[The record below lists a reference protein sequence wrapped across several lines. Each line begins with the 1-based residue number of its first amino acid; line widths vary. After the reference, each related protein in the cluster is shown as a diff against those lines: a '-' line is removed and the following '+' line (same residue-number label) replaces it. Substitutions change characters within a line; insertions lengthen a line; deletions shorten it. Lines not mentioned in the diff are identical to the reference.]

1 MEIILG
7 MLLGALLG
15 GTTIYFLV
23 TPKNKPELQNL
34 TSNSSRN
41 LILKL
46 IQSLPDI
53 VIWVDGDN
61 KIKYASEVAL
71 NLNIAREDKI
81 QIEALETLISM
92 ARKIDEPLIKKVKAK
107 RPLGIAKL
115 NLDTWVMRLERGEV
129 LLWAQNNSVVSRVET
144 MRRDFVAN
152 ISHELKTPVGALSL
166 LAEAIEESGK
176 DSESIQKFAKR
187 IGPETKRL
195 TNVIRDIIDLSQV
208 QSDDPL
214 ASANP
219 VEVDRVIN
227 DAVDAV
233 QLLADLNNVE
243 IAQVNEPDV
252 KIVGDEY
259 QLVMAIRNLL
269 TNAITFSPA
278 SSRITVGAKLKDGVV
293 EITVSDQGIGI
304 SLENQ
309 SRIFERFYRVD
320 PARSR
325 STGGTGL
332 GLAIVKHVCENHG
345 GEVSVWSVPG
355 QGSTF
360 TMKFPQMEQESV
372 IENSKEFSS

>member
-15 GTTIYFLV
+15 GTSIYFLV
-23 TPKNKPELQNL
+23 KPKSEPEQPNQ

-71 NLNIAREDKI
+71 SLNIAREDKI
-81 QIEALETLISM
+81 QIDALETLISI
-92 ARKIDEPLIKKVKAK
+92 ARKIDEPLIRKVKAK

-214 ASANP
+214 ATANP

-233 QLLADLNNVE
+233 QLLADLNSIE

-269 TNAITFSPA
+269 TNAITFSPIN
-278 SSRITVGAKLKDGVV
+278 SRITVGAKLKDGVV

-345 GEVSVWSVPG
+345 GEVSVWSVQG

-360 TMKFPQMEQESV
+360 TMKFPQMEQESI

>member
-1 MEIILG
+1 MEI
-7 MLLGALLG
+7 LLGLLIGVILG
-15 GTTIYFLV
+15 GTIVYSLISA
-23 TPKNKPELQNL
+23 KSKPEQQNPS
-34 TSNSSRN
+34 SNSSRN
-41 LILKL
+41 LLLKL

-71 NLNIAREDKI
+71 SLNIAREDKI
-81 QIEALETLISM
+81 QIDALETIILM
-92 ARKIDEPLIKKVKAK
+92 ARKIDEPLIRKVKAK
-107 RPLGIAKL
+107 RPLGISKL

-129 LLWAQNNSVVSRVET
+129 LLWAQNNSIVGRVET
-144 MRRDFVAN
+144 VRRDFVAN

-166 LAEAIEESGK
+166 LAEAIEEAGK
-176 DSESIQKFAKR
+176 DSESVQKFAKR

-195 TNVIRDIIDLSQV
+195 TNVIQDIIDLSQV

-214 ASANP
+214 ATANP
-219 VEVDRVIN
+219 VEVSRIIN
-227 DAVDAV
+227 DSVDAI
-233 QLLADLNNVE
+233 QLLADLHSVE
-243 IAQVNEPDV
+243 IVQVSEPDV

-269 TNAITFSPA
+269 TNAITFSPVN
-278 SSRITVGAKLKDGVV
+278 SRITVGAKLKGRVV
-293 EITVSDQGIGI
+293 EITVSDQGMGI

-345 GEVSVWSVPG
+345 GEVSVWSVQG

-360 TMKFPQMEQESV
+360 TMKFPQMEEESI
-372 IENSKEFSS
+372 IENNREFSS

>member
-15 GTTIYFLV
+15 GTTVYFLV
-23 TPKNKPELQNL
+23 KPKNQPEQQSPTL
-34 TSNSSRN
+34 NSSRN

-81 QIEALETLISM
+81 QIDALETLISM

-360 TMKFPQMEQESV
+360 TVKFPQMEEESV

>member
-1 MEIILG
+1 MEIALG
-7 MLLGALLG
+7 LIPGLVLGALFTYLWIKFQKDPEKSNA
-15 GTTIYFLV
+15 GT
-23 TPKNKPELQNL
+23 
-34 TSNSSRN
+34 SSSRN
-41 LILKL
+41 QLLKL

-61 KIKYASEVAL
+61 RIKYASEVAL
-71 NLNIAREDKI
+71 SLNIARDEKI
-81 QIEALETLISM
+81 QIDSLESLIST
-92 ARKIDEPLIKKVKAK
+92 ARKVDEPITKKIKAK

-115 NLDTWVMRLERGEV
+115 NLDTWAMRLERGEV
-129 LLWAQNNSVVSRVET
+129 LLWAQNNSIVSRVET
-144 MRRDFVAN
+144 VRRDFVAN

-166 LAEAIEESGK
+166 LAEAIEEAGK
-176 DSESIQKFAKR
+176 DSETIQKFAKR

-214 ASANP
+214 ATASP

-227 DAVDAV
+227 DAIDAV
-233 QLLADLNNVE
+233 QLLADLHSIE
-243 IAQVNEPDV
+243 IVQVRSPDV
-252 KIVGDEY
+252 KIMGDEY

-269 TNAITFSPA
+269 SNAITFSPVN
-278 SSRITVGAKLKDGVV
+278 SRITVGAKLKDGVV

-345 GEVSVWSVPG
+345 GEVSVWSVQG

-360 TMKFPQMEQESV
+360 TMKFPEMEEEAL
-372 IENSKEFSS
+372 IETKKEFSS

>member
-1 MEIILG
+1 MEIALGLILG
-7 MLLGALLG
+7 IVLG
-15 GTTIYFLV
+15 GFL
-23 TPKNKPELQNL
+23 TYLFISYQRKPEIFNAS
-34 TSNSSRN
+34 SNSSRSM
-41 LILKL
+41 ILKL

-53 VIWVDGDN
+53 VIWVDGDD
-61 KIKYASEVAL
+61 KIKYASDVAL
-71 NLNIAREDKI
+71 SLNIARDEKI
-81 QIEALETLISM
+81 QIDSLEELISM
-92 ARKIDEPLIKKVKAK
+92 ARKVDEPITKKVKAK

-129 LLWAQNNSVVSRVET
+129 LLWAQNNSIVSRVET
-144 MRRDFVAN
+144 VRRDFVAN

-166 LAEAIEESGK
+166 LAEAIEEAGK
-176 DSESIQKFAKR
+176 DSETIQKFAKR

-214 ASANP
+214 ASATP

-227 DAVDAV
+227 EAIDAV
-233 QLLADLNNVE
+233 QLLADLHSIE
-243 IAQVNEPDV
+243 IVQVKSPEV
-252 KIVGDEY
+252 KIIGDEY
-259 QLVMAIRNLL
+259 QLVMAVRNLL
-269 TNAITFSPA
+269 SNVITFSPVN
-278 SSRITVGAKLKDGVV
+278 SRITVGAKLKDGVV
-293 EITVSDQGIGI
+293 ELTVSDQGIGI

-345 GEVSVWSVPG
+345 GEVSVWSVQG

-360 TMKFPQMEQESV
+360 SMKFPQMEEES
-372 IENSKEFSS
+372 INENKKEFSS

>member
-1 MEIILG
+1 MEIVLG
-7 MLLGALLG
+7 LLLGLLIGGALTYLWM
-15 GTTIYFLV
+15 
-23 TPKNKPELQNL
+23 KK
-34 TSNSSRN
+34 SSIGESSN
-41 LILKL
+41 LIPDSSKDLLLKL

-53 VIWVDGDN
+53 VIWVDREN
-61 KIKYASEVAL
+61 KIKYASDVAL
-71 NLNIAREDKI
+71 SLNIARDEKI
-81 QIEALETLISM
+81 QIPELENLISA
-92 ARKIDEPLIKKVKAK
+92 AREIDDPIVKKVKAK

-115 NLDTWVMRLERGEV
+115 NLDTWITRLEQGEV
-129 LLWAQNNSVVSRVET
+129 LLWSQNNSVISRVEDV
-144 MRRDFVAN
+144 RRDFVAN

-166 LAEAIEESGK
+166 LSEAIEEAGK
-176 DSESIQKFAKR
+176 DSEAIQKFAKR

-214 ASANP
+214 ASANA
-219 VEVDRVIN
+219 VEIDKVIN
-227 DAVDAV
+227 DAIDAV
-233 QLLADLNNVE
+233 QLLADLHSIE
-243 IAQVNEPDV
+243 IIQVNAPDV
-252 KIVGDEY
+252 KIVGDYY

-269 TNAITFSPA
+269 SNAITFSPV
-278 SSRITVGAKLKDGVV
+278 SSRITVGANLKNGVV

-325 STGGTGL
+325 TTGGTGL

-345 GEVSVWSVPG
+345 GEVSLWSVPG

-360 TMKFPQMEQESV
+360 TLKFPQMEE
-372 IENSKEFSS
+372 ENSFENKKEFSS

>member
-7 MLLGALLG
+7 ILLGALLG

-23 TPKNKPELQNL
+23 KPKSQPEQQSPTL
-34 TSNSSRN
+34 NSSRN

-71 NLNIAREDKI
+71 SLNIAREDKI
-81 QIEALETLISM
+81 QIDALETLISM
-92 ARKIDEPLIKKVKAK
+92 ARKIDKPLIKKVKAK

-372 IENSKEFSS
+372 IENSKEFS

>member
-1 MEIILG
+1 MEIVLG
-7 MLLGALLG
+7 LLLGLLIGGALTYLWM
-15 GTTIYFLV
+15 
-23 TPKNKPELQNL
+23 KK
-34 TSNSSRN
+34 SSISESSN
-41 LILKL
+41 LIPDSSKDLLLKL

-53 VIWVDGDN
+53 VIWVDREN
-61 KIKYASEVAL
+61 KIKYASDVAL
-71 NLNIAREDKI
+71 SLNIARDEKI
-81 QIEALETLISM
+81 QIPELENLISA
-92 ARKIDEPLIKKVKAK
+92 AREIDDPIVKKVKAK

-115 NLDTWVMRLERGEV
+115 NLDTWITRLERGEV
-129 LLWAQNNSVVSRVET
+129 LLWAQNNSVISRVEDV
-144 MRRDFVAN
+144 RRDFVAN

-166 LAEAIEESGK
+166 LSEAIEEAGK
-176 DSESIQKFAKR
+176 DSEAIQKFAKR

-214 ASANP
+214 ASANA
-219 VEVDRVIN
+219 VEIDKVIN
-227 DAVDAV
+227 DAIDAV
-233 QLLADLNNVE
+233 QLLADLHSIE
-243 IAQVNEPDV
+243 IIQVNAPEV

-269 TNAITFSPA
+269 SNAITFSPVN
-278 SSRITVGAKLKDGVV
+278 SRITVGANLKNGVV

-325 STGGTGL
+325 TTGGTGL

-345 GEVSVWSVPG
+345 GEVSLWSVQG

-360 TMKFPQMEQESV
+360 TLKFPQMEE
-372 IENSKEFSS
+372 ENSFENKKEFSS

>member
-23 TPKNKPELQNL
+23 TPKNKPEQQNL

-214 ASANP
+214 ATANP

-233 QLLADLNNVE
+233 QLLADLNSVE
-243 IAQVNEPDV
+243 IVQVNEPDV

-269 TNAITFSPA
+269 TNAITFSPVN
-278 SSRITVGAKLKDGVV
+278 SRITVGAKLKDGVV

-325 STGGTGL
+325 TTGGTGL

-345 GEVSVWSVPG
+345 GEVSVWSVQG

-360 TMKFPQMEQESV
+360 TMKFPQMEEESI

>member
-1 MEIILG
+1 MEIALG
-7 MLLGALLG
+7 LIPGLVLGALFTYLWIKFQKDPEKSNA
-15 GTTIYFLV
+15 GT
-23 TPKNKPELQNL
+23 
-34 TSNSSRN
+34 SSSRN
-41 LILKL
+41 QLLKL
-46 IQSLPDI
+46 IQSLPDV

-61 KIKYASEVAL
+61 RIKYASEVAL
-71 NLNIAREDKI
+71 SLNIARDEKI
-81 QIEALETLISM
+81 QIDSLESLIST
-92 ARKIDEPLIKKVKAK
+92 ARKVDEPITKKIKAK

-129 LLWAQNNSVVSRVET
+129 LLWAQNNSIVSRVET
-144 MRRDFVAN
+144 VRRDFVAN

-166 LAEAIEESGK
+166 LAEAIEEAGK
-176 DSESIQKFAKR
+176 DSETIQKFAKR

-214 ASANP
+214 ATASP

-227 DAVDAV
+227 DAIDAV
-233 QLLADLNNVE
+233 QLLADLHSIE
-243 IAQVNEPDV
+243 IVQVKSPDV
-252 KIVGDEY
+252 KIMGDEY

-269 TNAITFSPA
+269 SNAITFSPVN
-278 SSRITVGAKLKDGVV
+278 SRITVGAKLKDGVV

-345 GEVSVWSVPG
+345 GEVSVWSVQG

-360 TMKFPQMEQESV
+360 TMKFPEMEEEAL
-372 IENSKEFSS
+372 IETKKEFSS

>member
-15 GTTIYFLV
+15 GTIINFLV
-23 TPKNKPELQNL
+23 KPKNQLEQQSP

-71 NLNIAREDKI
+71 SLNIAREDKI
-81 QIEALETLISM
+81 QIDALETLISM

-176 DSESIQKFAKR
+176 DSDSIQKFAKR

-227 DAVDAV
+227 DAFDAV

-243 IAQVNEPDV
+243 IVQVSEPDV

-269 TNAITFSPA
+269 TNAIIFSP
-278 SSRITVGAKLKDGVV
+278 SNSRITVGAKLKVGVV

>member
-7 MLLGALLG
+7 MIIGALLG

-23 TPKNKPELQNL
+23 TPKNKPEQQNL

>member
-1 MEIILG
+1 MEIALG
-7 MLLGALLG
+7 LIPGLVLGALFTYLWIKFQKDPEKSNA
-15 GTTIYFLV
+15 GT
-23 TPKNKPELQNL
+23 
-34 TSNSSRN
+34 SSSRN
-41 LILKL
+41 QLLKL

-61 KIKYASEVAL
+61 RIKYASEVAL
-71 NLNIAREDKI
+71 SLNIARDEKI
-81 QIEALETLISM
+81 QIDSLESLIST
-92 ARKIDEPLIKKVKAK
+92 ARKVDEPITKKIKAK

-115 NLDTWVMRLERGEV
+115 NLDTWAMRLERGEV
-129 LLWAQNNSVVSRVET
+129 LLWAQNNSIVSRVET
-144 MRRDFVAN
+144 VRRDFVAN

-166 LAEAIEESGK
+166 LAEAIEEAGK
-176 DSESIQKFAKR
+176 DSETIQKFAKR

-214 ASANP
+214 ATASP

-227 DAVDAV
+227 DAIDAV
-233 QLLADLNNVE
+233 QLLADLHSIE
-243 IAQVNEPDV
+243 IVQVKSPDV
-252 KIVGDEY
+252 KIMGDEY

-269 TNAITFSPA
+269 SNAITFSPVN
-278 SSRITVGAKLKDGVV
+278 SRITVGAKLKDGVV

-345 GEVSVWSVPG
+345 GEVSVWSVQG

-360 TMKFPQMEQESV
+360 SMKFPQMEEESV

>member
-1 MEIILG
+1 MEIALGLILG
-7 MLLGALLG
+7 LVLGALITYLWIKFQKDTEKSNT
-15 GTTIYFLV
+15 GT
-23 TPKNKPELQNL
+23 
-34 TSNSSRN
+34 SSSLN
-41 LILKL
+41 QLLKL

-61 KIKYASEVAL
+61 RIKYASEVAL
-71 NLNIAREDKI
+71 SLNIARDEKI
-81 QIEALETLISM
+81 QIDSLESLIST
-92 ARKIDEPLIKKVKAK
+92 ARKVDEPITKKIKAK
-107 RPLGIAKL
+107 RPLGIARL

-129 LLWAQNNSVVSRVET
+129 LLWAQNNSIVSRVET
-144 MRRDFVAN
+144 VRRDFVAN

-166 LAEAIEESGK
+166 LAEAIEEAGK
-176 DSESIQKFAKR
+176 DSETIQKFAKR

-214 ASANP
+214 ATASP

-227 DAVDAV
+227 DAIDAV
-233 QLLADLNNVE
+233 QLLADLHSIE
-243 IAQVNEPDV
+243 IVQVKSPDV
-252 KIVGDEY
+252 KIMGDEY

-269 TNAITFSPA
+269 SNAITFSPVN
-278 SSRITVGAKLKDGVV
+278 SRITVGAKLKDGVV

-345 GEVSVWSVPG
+345 GEVSIWSVQG

-360 TMKFPQMEQESV
+360 TMKFPQMEEESL
-372 IENSKEFSS
+372 IETKKEFSS

>member
-1 MEIILG
+1 MEIALGLILG
-7 MLLGALLG
+7 IVLG
-15 GTTIYFLV
+15 GFL
-23 TPKNKPELQNL
+23 TYLFISYQRKPEIFNAS
-34 TSNSSRN
+34 SNSSRSM
-41 LILKL
+41 ILKL

-53 VIWVDGDN
+53 VIWVDGDD
-61 KIKYASEVAL
+61 KIKYASDVAL
-71 NLNIAREDKI
+71 SLNIARDEKI
-81 QIEALETLISM
+81 QIDSLEELISM
-92 ARKIDEPLIKKVKAK
+92 ARKVDEPITKKVKAK

-115 NLDTWVMRLERGEV
+115 NLDIWVMRLERGEV
-129 LLWAQNNSVVSRVET
+129 LLWAQNNSIVSRVET
-144 MRRDFVAN
+144 VRRDFVAN

-166 LAEAIEESGK
+166 LAEAIEEAGK
-176 DSESIQKFAKR
+176 DSETIQKFAKR

-214 ASANP
+214 ASATP

-227 DAVDAV
+227 EAIDAV
-233 QLLADLNNVE
+233 QLLADLHSIE
-243 IAQVNEPDV
+243 IVQVKSPEV
-252 KIVGDEY
+252 KIIGDEY
-259 QLVMAIRNLL
+259 QLVMAVRNLL
-269 TNAITFSPA
+269 SNAITFSPVN
-278 SSRITVGAKLKDGVV
+278 SRITVGAKLKDGVV
-293 EITVSDQGIGI
+293 ELTVSDQGIGI

-345 GEVSVWSVPG
+345 GEVSVWSVQG

-360 TMKFPQMEQESV
+360 SMKFPQMEEES
-372 IENSKEFSS
+372 INENKKEFSS

>member
-7 MLLGALLG
+7 ILLGALLG

-23 TPKNKPELQNL
+23 KPKSQPEQQSPTL
-34 TSNSSRN
+34 NSSRN

-81 QIEALETLISM
+81 QIDALETLIST

-320 PARSR
+320 QARSR

-360 TMKFPQMEQESV
+360 TMKFPQMEEESV

>member
-1 MEIILG
+1 MEIVLG
-7 MLLGALLG
+7 LLLGLLIGGALTYLWM
-15 GTTIYFLV
+15 
-23 TPKNKPELQNL
+23 KK
-34 TSNSSRN
+34 SSIGESSN
-41 LILKL
+41 LIPDSSKDLLLKL

-53 VIWVDGDN
+53 VIWVDREN
-61 KIKYASEVAL
+61 KIKYASDVAL
-71 NLNIAREDKI
+71 SLNIARDEKI
-81 QIEALETLISM
+81 QIPELENLISA
-92 ARKIDEPLIKKVKAK
+92 AREIDDPIVKKVKAK

-115 NLDTWVMRLERGEV
+115 NLDTWITRLEQGEV
-129 LLWAQNNSVVSRVET
+129 LLWSQNNSVISRVEDV
-144 MRRDFVAN
+144 RRDFVAN

-166 LAEAIEESGK
+166 LSEAIEEAGK
-176 DSESIQKFAKR
+176 DSEAIQKFAKR

-214 ASANP
+214 ASANA
-219 VEVDRVIN
+219 VEIDKVIN
-227 DAVDAV
+227 DAIDAV
-233 QLLADLNNVE
+233 QLLADLHSIE
-243 IAQVNEPDV
+243 IIQVNAPDV
-252 KIVGDEY
+252 KIVGDYY

-269 TNAITFSPA
+269 SNAITFSPVN
-278 SSRITVGAKLKDGVV
+278 SRITVGANLKNGVV

-325 STGGTGL
+325 TTGGTGL

-345 GEVSVWSVPG
+345 GEVSLWSVQG

-360 TMKFPQMEQESV
+360 TLKFPQMEE
-372 IENSKEFSS
+372 ENSFENKKEFSS

>member
-7 MLLGALLG
+7 LLLGALLG

-23 TPKNKPELQNL
+23 KPKSQPEQQSPTL
-34 TSNSSRN
+34 NSSRN

-71 NLNIAREDKI
+71 SLNIAREDKI
-81 QIEALETLISM
+81 QIDALETLISM

-360 TMKFPQMEQESV
+360 TMKFPQMEEESV

>member
-7 MLLGALLG
+7 ILLGALLG
-15 GTTIYFLV
+15 GTTVYFLV
-23 TPKNKPELQNL
+23 KPKSQPEQQSP

-71 NLNIAREDKI
+71 SLNIAREDKI
-81 QIEALETLISM
+81 QIDALETLISM

>member
-1 MEIILG
+1 MEIVLG
-7 MLLGALLG
+7 LLLGLLIGGALTYQWMKKSSIG
-15 GTTIYFLV
+15 
-23 TPKNKPELQNL
+23 ESSNL
-34 TSNSSRN
+34 NPDSSKD
-41 LILKL
+41 LLLKL

-53 VIWVDGDN
+53 VIWVDSEN
-61 KIKYASEVAL
+61 KIKYASDVAL
-71 NLNIAREDKI
+71 SLNIARDEKI
-81 QIEALETLISM
+81 QIPELENLISA
-92 ARKIDEPLIKKVKAK
+92 AREIDDPIVKKVKAK

-115 NLDTWVMRLERGEV
+115 NLDTWITRLERGEV
-129 LLWAQNNSVVSRVET
+129 LLWAQNNSVISRVEDV
-144 MRRDFVAN
+144 RRDFVAN

-166 LAEAIEESGK
+166 LSEAIEEAGK
-176 DSESIQKFAKR
+176 DSEAIQKFAKR

-214 ASANP
+214 ASANA
-219 VEVDRVIN
+219 VEIDKVIN
-227 DAVDAV
+227 DAIDAV
-233 QLLADLNNVE
+233 QLLADLHSIE
-243 IAQVNEPDV
+243 IIQVNAPDV
-252 KIVGDEY
+252 KIVGDDY

-269 TNAITFSPA
+269 SNAITFSPVN
-278 SSRITVGAKLKDGVV
+278 SRITVGAKLKDGVV

-325 STGGTGL
+325 TTGGTGL

-345 GEVSVWSVPG
+345 GEVSLWSVPG

-360 TMKFPQMEQESV
+360 TLKFPQMEE
-372 IENSKEFSS
+372 ENSFENKKEFSS

>member
-23 TPKNKPELQNL
+23 KPKSEPEQPNP

-71 NLNIAREDKI
+71 SLNIAREDKI
-81 QIEALETLISM
+81 QIDELETLISI
-92 ARKIDEPLIKKVKAK
+92 ARKIDEPLIRKVKAK

-115 NLDTWVMRLERGEV
+115 NLETWVMRLERGEV

-214 ASANP
+214 ATANP

-233 QLLADLNNVE
+233 QLLADLNSIE

-269 TNAITFSPA
+269 TNAITFSPIN
-278 SSRITVGAKLKDGVV
+278 SRITVGAKLKDGVV

-345 GEVSVWSVPG
+345 GEVSVWSVQG

-360 TMKFPQMEQESV
+360 TMKFPQMEEESI

>member
-23 TPKNKPELQNL
+23 KAKNKPEQQNSS
-34 TSNSSRN
+34 SNSSRN

>member
-15 GTTIYFLV
+15 GTSIYFLV
-23 TPKNKPELQNL
+23 KPKSEPEQPNP

-71 NLNIAREDKI
+71 SLNIAREDKI
-81 QIEALETLISM
+81 QIDALETLISI
-92 ARKIDEPLIKKVKAK
+92 ARKIDEPLIRKVKAK

-115 NLDTWVMRLERGEV
+115 NLETWVMRLERGEV

-214 ASANP
+214 ATANP

-233 QLLADLNNVE
+233 QLLADLNSVE

-269 TNAITFSPA
+269 TNAITFSPIN
-278 SSRITVGAKLKDGVV
+278 SRITVGAKLKDGVV

-345 GEVSVWSVPG
+345 GEVSVWSVQG

-360 TMKFPQMEQESV
+360 TMKFPQMEEESIV
-372 IENSKEFSS
+372 ENSKEFSS

>member
-1 MEIILG
+1 MEIVLG
-7 MLLGALLG
+7 LLLGLLIGGALTYLWMKKSSLG
-15 GTTIYFLV
+15 
-23 TPKNKPELQNL
+23 K
-34 TSNSSRN
+34 SSD
-41 LILKL
+41 LIPYASKDLLLKL

-53 VIWVDGDN
+53 VIWVDREN
-61 KIKYASEVAL
+61 KIKYASDVAL
-71 NLNIAREDKI
+71 SLNIARDEKI
-81 QIEALETLISM
+81 QIPELENLISA
-92 ARKIDEPLIKKVKAK
+92 AREIDDPIVKKVKAK

-115 NLDTWVMRLERGEV
+115 NLDTWITRLERGEV
-129 LLWAQNNSVVSRVET
+129 LLWAQNNSVISRVEDV
-144 MRRDFVAN
+144 RRDFVAN

-166 LAEAIEESGK
+166 LSEAIEEAGK
-176 DSESIQKFAKR
+176 DSEAIQKFAKR

-214 ASANP
+214 ASANA
-219 VEVDRVIN
+219 VEIDKVIN
-227 DAVDAV
+227 DAIDAV
-233 QLLADLNNVE
+233 QLLADLHSIE
-243 IAQVNEPDV
+243 IIQVNAPEV

-269 TNAITFSPA
+269 SNAITFSPVN
-278 SSRITVGAKLKDGVV
+278 SRITVGANLKDGVV

-325 STGGTGL
+325 TTGGTGL

-345 GEVSVWSVPG
+345 GEVSLWSVQG

-360 TMKFPQMEQESV
+360 TLKFPQMEE
-372 IENSKEFSS
+372 ENSFENKKDFSS

>member
-1 MEIILG
+1 MEIFLG
-7 MLLGALLG
+7 LLIGVILG
-15 GTTIYFLV
+15 GTIVYSLISA
-23 TPKNKPELQNL
+23 KSKPEQQNPS
-34 TSNSSRN
+34 SNSSRN
-41 LILKL
+41 LLLKL

-71 NLNIAREDKI
+71 SLNIAREDKI
-81 QIEALETLISM
+81 QIDALETIILM
-92 ARKIDEPLIKKVKAK
+92 ARKIDEPLIRKVKAK

-129 LLWAQNNSVVSRVET
+129 LLWAQNNSIVGRVET
-144 MRRDFVAN
+144 VRRDFVAN

-166 LAEAIEESGK
+166 LAEAIEEAGK
-176 DSESIQKFAKR
+176 DSESVQKFAKR

-195 TNVIRDIIDLSQV
+195 TNVIQDIIDLSQV

-214 ASANP
+214 ATANP
-219 VEVDRVIN
+219 VEVSRIIN
-227 DAVDAV
+227 DSVDAI
-233 QLLADLNNVE
+233 QLLADLHSVE
-243 IAQVNEPDV
+243 IVQVSEPDV

-269 TNAITFSPA
+269 TNAITFSPVN
-278 SSRITVGAKLKDGVV
+278 SRITVGAKLKGRVV
-293 EITVSDQGIGI
+293 EITVSDQGMGI

-345 GEVSVWSVPG
+345 GEVSVWSVQG

-360 TMKFPQMEQESV
+360 TMKFPQMEEESI
-372 IENSKEFSS
+372 IENNREFSS

>member
-1 MEIILG
+1 MEIALGIILG
-7 MLLGALLG
+7 LVLG
-15 GTTIYFLV
+15 GLFTHRWV
-23 TPKNKPELQNL
+23 
-34 TSNSSRN
+34 SSRN
-41 LILKL
+41 NSESSSSSSSSSRNQIIKL

-71 NLNIAREDKI
+71 SLNIARDEKI
-81 QIEALETLISM
+81 QIDSLESLISM
-92 ARKIDEPLIKKVKAK
+92 ARKVDEPITKNIKAK

-115 NLDTWVMRLERGEV
+115 NLETWVMRLERGEV
-129 LLWAQNNSVVSRVET
+129 LLWAQNNSIISRVET
-144 MRRDFVAN
+144 VRRDFVAN

-166 LAEAIEESGK
+166 LAEAIEEAGK
-176 DSESIQKFAKR
+176 DSETIQKFAKR

-214 ASANP
+214 ATASP
-219 VEVDRVIN
+219 VEVDRIIN
-227 DAVDAV
+227 DAIDAV
-233 QLLADLNNVE
+233 QLLADLHSVE
-243 IAQVNEPDV
+243 IVQVKSPDV
-252 KIVGDEY
+252 KIMGDEY

-269 TNAITFSPA
+269 TNAITFSPVN
-278 SSRITVGAKLKDGVV
+278 SRITVGAKLKDGVV
-293 EITVSDQGIGI
+293 ELTVSDQGIGI

-332 GLAIVKHVCENHG
+332 GLAIVKHVCQNHG
-345 GEVSVWSVPG
+345 GEVSVWSVQG

-360 TMKFPQMEQESV
+360 TMKFPQMEDESV
-372 IENSKEFSS
+372 FEDKKEFSS

>member
-1 MEIILG
+1 MEVILG

-23 TPKNKPELQNL
+23 TPKNKPEQQNL

>member
-23 TPKNKPELQNL
+23 KAKNKPEQQNP
-34 TSNSSRN
+34 TSNSSSN

-71 NLNIAREDKI
+71 SLNIAREDKI
-81 QIEALETLISM
+81 QIDALETLISM
-92 ARKIDEPLIKKVKAK
+92 ARKIDEPLIRKVKAK

-144 MRRDFVAN
+144 VRRDFVAN

-214 ASANP
+214 ATANP

-233 QLLADLNNVE
+233 QLLADLNSVE

-269 TNAITFSPA
+269 TNAITFSPIN
-278 SSRITVGAKLKDGVV
+278 SRITVGVKLKDGVV

-304 SLENQ
+304 SLEDQ

-345 GEVSVWSVPG
+345 GEVSVWSVQG

-360 TMKFPQMEQESV
+360 TMKFPQMEQESI

>member
-1 MEIILG
+1 MEIVLG
-7 MLLGALLG
+7 LLLGLLIGGALTYLWM
-15 GTTIYFLV
+15 
-23 TPKNKPELQNL
+23 KK
-34 TSNSSRN
+34 SSIGESSN
-41 LILKL
+41 LIPDSSKDLLLKL

-53 VIWVDGDN
+53 VIWVDREN
-61 KIKYASEVAL
+61 KIKYASDVAL
-71 NLNIAREDKI
+71 SLNIARDEKI
-81 QIEALETLISM
+81 QIPELENLISA
-92 ARKIDEPLIKKVKAK
+92 AREIDDPIVKKVKAK

-115 NLDTWVMRLERGEV
+115 NLDTWITRLEQGEV
-129 LLWAQNNSVVSRVET
+129 LLWAQNNSVISRVEDV
-144 MRRDFVAN
+144 RRDFVAN

-166 LAEAIEESGK
+166 LSEAIEEAGK
-176 DSESIQKFAKR
+176 DSEAIQKFAKR

-214 ASANP
+214 ASPNA
-219 VEVDRVIN
+219 VEIDKVIN
-227 DAVDAV
+227 DAIDAV
-233 QLLADLNNVE
+233 QLLADLHSIE
-243 IAQVNEPDV
+243 IIQVNAPDV
-252 KIVGDEY
+252 KIVGDYY

-269 TNAITFSPA
+269 SNAITFSPV
-278 SSRITVGAKLKDGVV
+278 SSRITVGANLKNGVV

-325 STGGTGL
+325 TTGGTGL

-345 GEVSVWSVPG
+345 GEVSLWSVPG

-360 TMKFPQMEQESV
+360 TLKFPQMEE
-372 IENSKEFSS
+372 ENSFENKKEFSS

>member
-1 MEIILG
+1 
-7 MLLGALLG
+7 LGALLG
-15 GTTIYFLV
+15 GTSIYFLIN
-23 TPKNKPELQNL
+23 TKSKPQQQNP

-41 LILKL
+41 QIQKL

-71 NLNIAREDKI
+71 SLNIARDDKI
-81 QIEALETLISM
+81 QIDALETLISM
-92 ARKIDEPLIKKVKAK
+92 ARKIDEPLMKKVKAK

-115 NLDTWVMRLERGEV
+115 NLDTWVMRLERGE
-129 LLWAQNNSVVSRVET
+129 VET

-214 ASANP
+214 ATANP

-233 QLLADLNNVE
+233 QLLADLNSVE
-243 IAQVNEPDV
+243 IVQVNEPDV

-269 TNAITFSPA
+269 TNAITFSPVN
-278 SSRITVGAKLKDGVV
+278 SRITVGAKLKDGVV

-325 STGGTGL
+325 TTGGTGL

-345 GEVSVWSVPG
+345 GEVSVWSVQG

-360 TMKFPQMEQESV
+360 TMKFPQMEEESI

>member
-15 GTTIYFLV
+15 GTTIYFLINRN
-23 TPKNKPELQNL
+23 NKPEQQNP

>member
-1 MEIILG
+1 MEIALG
-7 MLLGALLG
+7 LIPGLVLGALFTYLWIKFQKDPEKSNA
-15 GTTIYFLV
+15 GT
-23 TPKNKPELQNL
+23 
-34 TSNSSRN
+34 SSSRN
-41 LILKL
+41 QLLKL

-61 KIKYASEVAL
+61 RIKYASEVAL
-71 NLNIAREDKI
+71 SLNIARDEKI
-81 QIEALETLISM
+81 QIDSLESLIST
-92 ARKIDEPLIKKVKAK
+92 ARKVDEPITKKIKAK

-115 NLDTWVMRLERGEV
+115 NLDTWAMRLERGEV
-129 LLWAQNNSVVSRVET
+129 LLWAQNNSIVSRVET
-144 MRRDFVAN
+144 VRRDFVAN

-166 LAEAIEESGK
+166 LAEAIEEAGK
-176 DSESIQKFAKR
+176 DSETIQKFAKR

-214 ASANP
+214 ATASP

-227 DAVDAV
+227 DAIDAV
-233 QLLADLNNVE
+233 QLLADLHSIE
-243 IAQVNEPDV
+243 IVQVKSPDV
-252 KIVGDEY
+252 KIMGDEY

-269 TNAITFSPA
+269 SNAITFSPVN
-278 SSRITVGAKLKDGVV
+278 SRITVGAKLKDGVV
-293 EITVSDQGIGI
+293 EIAVSDQGIGI

-345 GEVSVWSVPG
+345 GEVSVWSVQG

-360 TMKFPQMEQESV
+360 TMKFPEMEEEAL
-372 IENSKEFSS
+372 IETKKEFSS

>member
-1 MEIILG
+1 MEIALG
-7 MLLGALLG
+7 LIPGLVLGALFTYLWIKFQKDPEKSNA
-15 GTTIYFLV
+15 GT
-23 TPKNKPELQNL
+23 
-34 TSNSSRN
+34 SSSRN
-41 LILKL
+41 QLLKL

-61 KIKYASEVAL
+61 RIKYASEVAL
-71 NLNIAREDKI
+71 SLNIARDEKI
-81 QIEALETLISM
+81 QIDSLESLIST
-92 ARKIDEPLIKKVKAK
+92 ARKVDEPITKKIKAK

-129 LLWAQNNSVVSRVET
+129 LLWAQNNSIVSRVET
-144 MRRDFVAN
+144 VRRDFVAN

-166 LAEAIEESGK
+166 LAEAIEEAGK
-176 DSESIQKFAKR
+176 DSETIQKFAKR

-214 ASANP
+214 ATASP

-227 DAVDAV
+227 DAIDAV
-233 QLLADLNNVE
+233 QLLADLHSIE
-243 IAQVNEPDV
+243 IVQVKSPDV
-252 KIVGDEY
+252 KIMGDEY

-269 TNAITFSPA
+269 SNAITFSPVN
-278 SSRITVGAKLKDGVV
+278 SRITVGAKLKDGVV

-345 GEVSVWSVPG
+345 GEVSVWSVQG

-360 TMKFPQMEQESV
+360 TMKFPQMEEEAL
-372 IENSKEFSS
+372 IETKKEFSS

>member
-15 GTTIYFLV
+15 GTTIYFLIN
-23 TPKNKPELQNL
+23 KNNKPEQQNP

-81 QIEALETLISM
+81 QIDALETLISM
-92 ARKIDEPLIKKVKAK
+92 ARKIDEPLIRKVKAK

>member
-1 MEIILG
+1 MEIALGLILG
-7 MLLGALLG
+7 LVLGALFTYLWIKFQKDPEKSNA
-15 GTTIYFLV
+15 GT
-23 TPKNKPELQNL
+23 
-34 TSNSSRN
+34 SSSRN
-41 LILKL
+41 QLLKL

-61 KIKYASEVAL
+61 RIKYASEVAL
-71 NLNIAREDKI
+71 SLNIARDEKI
-81 QIEALETLISM
+81 QIDSLESLIST
-92 ARKIDEPLIKKVKAK
+92 ARKVDEPITKKIKAK

-115 NLDTWVMRLERGEV
+115 NLDTWAMRLERGEV
-129 LLWAQNNSVVSRVET
+129 LLWAQNNSIVSRVET
-144 MRRDFVAN
+144 VRRDFVAN

-166 LAEAIEESGK
+166 LAEAIEEAGK
-176 DSESIQKFAKR
+176 DSETIQKFAKR

-214 ASANP
+214 ATASP

-227 DAVDAV
+227 DAIDAV
-233 QLLADLNNVE
+233 QLLADLHSIE
-243 IAQVNEPDV
+243 IVQVKSPDV
-252 KIVGDEY
+252 KIMGDEY

-269 TNAITFSPA
+269 SNAITFSPVN
-278 SSRITVGAKLKDGVV
+278 SRITVGAKLKDGVV

-345 GEVSVWSVPG
+345 GEVSVWSVQG

-360 TMKFPQMEQESV
+360 TMKFPEMEEEAL
-372 IENSKEFSS
+372 IETKKEFSS

>member
-23 TPKNKPELQNL
+23 KPKNQPEQQSP
-34 TSNSSRN
+34 TSNTSRN

-81 QIEALETLISM
+81 QIDALETLISM
-92 ARKIDEPLIKKVKAK
+92 ARKIDEPLVKKVKAK

-243 IAQVNEPDV
+243 IAQVNEPDI

-278 SSRITVGAKLKDGVV
+278 NSRITVGAKLKDGVV

-360 TMKFPQMEQESV
+360 TMKFPQMEEESV

>member
-23 TPKNKPELQNL
+23 KPKSKPDQQNPI
-34 TSNSSRN
+34 SNSSNN

-71 NLNIAREDKI
+71 SLNIAREDKI
-81 QIEALETLISM
+81 QIDALETLISI
-92 ARKIDEPLIKKVKAK
+92 ARKIDEPLIRKVKAK

-214 ASANP
+214 ATANP

-233 QLLADLNNVE
+233 QLLADLNSIE

-269 TNAITFSPA
+269 TNAITFSPIN
-278 SSRITVGAKLKDGVV
+278 SRITVGAKLKDGVV

-345 GEVSVWSVPG
+345 GEVSVWSVQG

-360 TMKFPQMEQESV
+360 TMKFPQMEEESIV
-372 IENSKEFSS
+372 ENSKEFSS

>member
-15 GTTIYFLV
+15 GTSIYFLV
-23 TPKNKPELQNL
+23 KPKSEPEQPNP

-71 NLNIAREDKI
+71 SLNIAREDKI
-81 QIEALETLISM
+81 QIDELETLISI
-92 ARKIDEPLIKKVKAK
+92 ARKIDEPLIRKVKAK

-214 ASANP
+214 ATANP

-233 QLLADLNNVE
+233 QLLADLNSIE

-269 TNAITFSPA
+269 TNAITFSPIN
-278 SSRITVGAKLKDGVV
+278 SRITVGAKLKDGVV

-345 GEVSVWSVPG
+345 GEVSVWSVQG

-360 TMKFPQMEQESV
+360 TMKFPQMEEESIV
-372 IENSKEFSS
+372 ENSKEFSS